1 MLYQFYLTLLIVH
14 YITTTFASRCV
25 ILQAKDPSTI
35 KRKQRKPKQSTST
48 WSIFHIF
55 SVFLSLNQPVGSPEV
70 MTPLIGQLKW
80 NLASFYFNCLS
91 LIQNCEHRFLPS
103 PCDLSQSFSHWPLIL
118 WLSSFQ
124 YACMTWYYF
133 GPITPDQQTT
143 ARYSSQPLSNLLHNT
158 NKQENLLYWTQT
170 QNRRLNAVNQRNTES
185 LNVCKAGKPKYKNV
199 MINRRSWCRAQR
211 TEMTKAKKRGEVINI
226 HK

>member
-1 MLYQFYLTLLIVH
+1 MIKVKFALILL
-14 YITTTFASRCV
+14 
-25 ILQAKDPSTI
+25 
-35 KRKQRKPKQSTST
+35 
-48 WSIFHIF
+48 
-55 SVFLSLNQPVGSPEV
+55 
-70 MTPLIGQLKW
+70 
-80 NLASFYFNCLS
+80 FNCLS
-91 LIQNCEHRFLPS
+91 LIQNCEHCFLPS
-103 PCDLSQSFSHWPLIL
+103 PCDLSQSFSHWPLTM

-143 ARYSSQPLSNLLHNT
+143 ARYSSQPLSTTPNLTRKCYMSN
-158 NKQENLLYWTQT
+158 TQT
-170 QNRRLNAVNQRNTES
+170 QNRRLNAVSQRNTES

-211 TEMTKAKKRGEVINI
+211 SEMTKAKKRGEVINT